1 MILVLIVTFTFEF
14 KGLYDCLLPAQAK
27 CLAFSPGAYGKLMQ
41 SIELP
46 MVASIPPPT
55 TCWLIDWLISIDLLL
70 SLYWLHMLK
79 IIEKDSDGEAW
90 TGSLGLIGDPGSP

>member
-1 MILVLIVTFTFEF
+1 MTKTSIILACSHVSCHHSTMAVVVVETKLRTCEGQMNLVLIVTFTFEF

-55 TCWLIDWLISIDLLL
+55 T
-70 SLYWLHMLK
+70 
-79 IIEKDSDGEAW
+79 
-90 TGSLGLIGDPGSP
+90 